1 MDKSLKNNVGKK
13 VKVQKDMY
21 NADES
26 FLLFVGTQVCGKCS
40 GSLMGMAH
48 AISRTV
54 GTRGDRKTAS
64 AEFAKF
70 DFYLFF

>member
-1 MDKSLKNNVGKK
+1 
-13 VKVQKDMY
+13 
-21 NADES
+21 
-26 FLLFVGTQVCGKCS
+26 
-40 GSLMGMAH
+40 MGMAH